1 MSEKR
6 PRLTERP
13 TTRLLDTYGV
23 PYSQKRKQQHV
34 SDFDTNDTSYLGT
47 EPSVMSKPKPP
58 LNLIPMNE
66 LQQRIRVCVRKRPLN
81 KRETASNEADIASIV
96 GSRTVELHAEKNRI
110 DLSRFVETHSFT
122 FDEAFD
128 SHVTNQEIY
137 ARTAQPLIEYIFAGG
152 NGTCFAFGQTGSGKT
167 YTMLDSNDGLYVLA
181 AQDIFRMLNQPNHS
195 HLSAS
200 VGFYEIYQGQLYD
213 LLNNRN
219 KLAARDDGNNN
230 VVIAGL
236 KEYPIKNK
244 EDLMGVFEYGNQG
257 RTTGRTGVN
266 NKSSRSHAV
275 LQIILRA
282 QHRSTETYGKLTFID
297 LAGSERG
304 VDRGDANPKT
314 RLEGAE
320 INKSLLALKEC
331 IRALDQDKKHTPFR
345 GSKLTQVL
353 RDCFIGNARTCMI
366 ATISP
371 NSSNAEHTLNTLRYA
386 DRVKQFKG
394 ESDPRLAPDFYS
406 NINSHVKN
414 ENSTIE
420 VAEEEST
427 AITFEDAME
436 EDYDDELEESQS
448 VTNSCV
454 IDEEDKVEN
463 LFDVDFPVEVT
474 TNALNTPTN
483 NRFYSLREERQE
495 QFMKRLESPPAE
507 LFLSR
512 LTDPFDSKPLDFMQE
527 DKNMHFPDTLEEH
540 KDTMNNNNANSSSS
554 RIDVERV
561 RRFIKF
567 HRAQIKDLENCL
579 KEEKKVIAK
588 LSLAINTTDMD
599 EVDEDEYTKQEY
611 ENYLND
617 LNELLARSMSCMEII
632 QEKIKTELDG

>member
-1 MSEKR
+1 MQIGMCVYKKDREIC
-6 PRLTERP
+6 T
-13 TTRLLDTYGV
+13 
-23 PYSQKRKQQHV
+23 H
-34 SDFDTNDTSYLGT
+34 F
-47 EPSVMSKPKPP
+47 PS
-58 LNLIPMNE
+58 
-66 LQQRIRVCVRKRPLN
+66 C
-81 KRETASNEADIASIV
+81 
-96 GSRTVELHAEKNRI
+96 
-110 DLSRFVETHSFT
+110 
-122 FDEAFD
+122 
-128 SHVTNQEIY
+128 
-137 ARTAQPLIEYIFAGG
+137 
-152 NGTCFAFGQTGSGKT
+152 
-167 YTMLDSNDGLYVLA
+167 
-181 AQDIFRMLNQPNHS
+181 
-195 HLSAS
+195 
-200 VGFYEIYQGQLYD
+200 
-213 LLNNRN
+213 
-219 KLAARDDGNNN
+219 
-230 VVIAGL
+230 
-236 KEYPIKNK
+236 
-244 EDLMGVFEYGNQG
+244 
-257 RTTGRTGVN
+257 
-266 NKSSRSHAV
+266 
-275 LQIILRA
+275 
-282 QHRSTETYGKLTFID
+282 
-297 LAGSERG
+297 
-304 VDRGDANPKT
+304 
-314 RLEGAE
+314 
-320 INKSLLALKEC
+320 
-331 IRALDQDKKHTPFR
+331 
-345 GSKLTQVL
+345 
-353 RDCFIGNARTCMI
+353 
-366 ATISP
+366 
-371 NSSNAEHTLNTLRYA
+371 
-386 DRVKQFKG
+386 RVKQFKG
-394 ESDPRLAPDFYS
+394 ESDPRLAPDFYN

-427 AITFEDAME
+427 AITFDDAME

-540 KDTMNNNNANSSSS
+540 KDTMNNNNVNSSSS
-554 RIDVERV
+554 RIDIERV

-588 LSLAINTTDMD
+588 LSLAINTTDVD